1 MSLRPRTPMPLVV
14 LVAVACVYWAAA
26 SAGVRFNA
34 SPSIP
39 VGLYRLVDE
48 PVRKGSLVAACLPEH
63 YAIFGRQRGYLHRG
77 RCPGD
82 AAPVVKRVGAVR
94 DDTALVSP
102 AGVFVEGRYLQ
113 AAAPAVDSRG
123 RPLVPWPAG
132 ACRLA
137 RGELWLYSPR
147 TDSWDSRFFGPV
159 HRSAVLGT
167 VRPVWTA
174 PSSSPASTAMG
185 APEGDR

>member
-1 MSLRPRTPMPLVV
+1 MSLRPRTPAPLVI
-14 LVAVACVYWAAA
+14 LLAVACACWAVAA
-26 SAGVRFNA
+26 AGVRFNA

-48 PVRKGSLVAACLPEH
+48 PVGVGSLVAACLPERH
-63 YAIFGRQRGYLHRG
+63 ATSGRRRGYLHRG
-77 RCPGD
+77 HCPGD
-82 AAPVVKRVGAVR
+82 AAPVVKRVGAVGG
-94 DDTALVSP
+94 DTVLVSP

-113 AAAPAVDSRG
+113 AAAPAADSRG

-147 TDSWDSRFFGPV
+147 ADSWDSRFYGPV

-174 PSSSPASTAMG
+174 SSSSPASTAMG